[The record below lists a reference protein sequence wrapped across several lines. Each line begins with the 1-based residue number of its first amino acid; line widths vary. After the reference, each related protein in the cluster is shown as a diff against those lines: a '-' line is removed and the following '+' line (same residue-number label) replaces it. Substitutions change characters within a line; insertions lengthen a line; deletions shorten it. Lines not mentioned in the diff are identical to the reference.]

1 MQANAEAQ
9 KSRFEHLGYT
19 AELIS
24 KVKDTRSL
32 FTVLVGDYQTYSE
45 AKAAGRSR
53 SSGNWALIQLSYRG
67 DMQAALTSHPKRFQ
81 EEYGILGES
90 VEMRK
95 IVEVIEQVAPTDI
108 TVLITGES
116 GVGKEVIAKAIHA
129 ASRRSKKPL
138 ITVNCG
144 AIPEGIMESEL
155 FGHERG
161 SFTGASE
168 QRKGYFELADG
179 GTIFLDEIGELP
191 LAAQVKFLRIL
202 ENGEFL
208 RVGSSVPR
216 TVNVRVIAATNKD
229 LEDEVQAAAFPG
241 GSVLPAAFG
250 EYCHPAAAEAGGGY
264 SRAVPALRG
273 GGCRAQQDT
282 VRGHQSPTRCRL
294 LESYHWPGNVRELRN
309 VVESMLVL
317 ESGRYLEPE
326 DVRKYLKAYRAPS
339 EDRQLPV
346 PLGKSVEQ
354 AERELILRALLDIKG
369 NLMEL
374 RSALLDHLQAQDA
387 GRTSPGEPGHIQEG
401 SAAPTLSLEEM
412 EHRMIAEALER
423 YKGNRRVAA
432 RALNISERT
441 LYRKIKEYGLEGGR

>member
-1 MQANAEAQ
+1 
-9 KSRFEHLGYT
+9 
-19 AELIS
+19 
-24 KVKDTRSL
+24 
-32 FTVLVGDYQTYSE
+32 
-45 AKAAGRSR
+45 
-53 SSGNWALIQLSYRG
+53 
-67 DMQAALTSHPKRFQ
+67 MQAALTSHPKRFQ

-116 GVGKEVIAKAIHA
+116 GVGKEVIAKALYG
-129 ASRRSKKPL
+129 ASRRNKKPL

-144 AIPEGIMESEL
+144 AIPEGILESEL

-208 RVGSSVPR
+208 RVGSSVAR

-229 LEDEVQAAAFPG
+229 LEAEVHVQRFRADLFFRLRSVNIAIPPLRKRVEDIPVMFRHFAAD
-241 GSVLPAAFG
+241 VAARNNIPF
-250 EYCHPAAAEAGGGY
+250 AGI
-264 SRAVPALRG
+264 
-273 GGCRAQQDT
+273 
-282 VRGHQSPTRCRL
+282 SPDAMQL

-317 ESGRYLEPE
+317 EGGKELESD

-339 EDRQLPV
+339 DERLLPV

-369 NLMEL
+369 NLLEL
-374 RSALLDHLQAQDA
+374 RSALMDHLHARDA
-387 GRTSPGEPGHIQEG
+387 GRPPQGEPGPIQEG
-401 SAAPTLSLEEM
+401 NGASALSLGEM

-441 LYRKIKEYGLEGGR
+441 LYRKIKEYGLEGER